1 MKTTFSN
8 ILSAIVLAASFLCI
22 TAQADDRDDAV
33 DLVRKVY
40 KFDRQT
46 FIARNMTLTEKE
58 SADFGPLYQSYRAE
72 MDKLGDA
79 LVKLVLEYKDLY
91 PGISDKDAARLLKQY
106 LVLEKEHGEKQ
117 AQYFK
122 RAAKFLPAAKVLRWA
137 QLENR
142 MDLQLRL
149 QLAGAIPMVP
159 GN

>member
-1 MKTTFSN
+1 MKTKLSN
-8 ILSAIVLAASFLCI
+8 ILSSAVLAASFLCI

-33 DLVRKVY
+33 DLVRKIY

-58 SADFGPLYQSYRAE
+58 SVDFGPLYQSYRAE
-72 MDKLGDA
+72 MDKLGDS

-91 PGISDKDAARLLKQY
+91 PDISDKDAARLLKQY

-122 RAAKFLPAAKVLRWA
+122 RAAKILPAAKVLRWA